1 MLPFVYSLLI
11 VWIISRYSLKPPSYT
26 MIQEF
31 VDTTFRQMIND
42 ENYRD
47 KIIKKCTE
55 KFDKLS
61 EEYSTT
67 TQLVVLLVKK

>member
-1 MLPFVYSLLI
+1 
-11 VWIISRYSLKPPSYT
+11 

-31 VDTTFRQMIND
+31 VDTTFRQLIND

-47 KIIKKCTE
+47 KIIKKCME

-61 EEYSTT
+61 EGYSTT
-67 TQLVVLLVKK
+67 T